1 MFIHYEKKSN
11 SFLYDYAI
19 QIRKQSEFPAGLK
32 MQYFPFDQQ
41 RLALLGV
48 SLSTPK
54 ENIELEYDEN
64 EDGLHITVTEKK
76 VASPC
81 QYRRK

>member
-19 QIRKQSEFPAGLK
+19 QIRKQSELITAGLK
-32 MQYFPFDQQ
+32 MQYFSFDQQ
-41 RLALLGV
+41 RLALLEV

-54 ENIELEYDEN
+54 ANIELEYDN